1 MRDAETF
8 PIYFD
13 EIEDEGGEMREN
25 AISSYPAEISF
36 QEKIRKNGI
45 KFFFLVKLSC
55 LSSSAWE

>member
-13 EIEDEGGEMREN
+13 EIEDEGGERREN

-45 KFFFLVKLSC
+45 LNFFS
-55 LSSSAWE
+55 